1 MNDKILAIISTS
13 EPGKARTGLLYA
25 FNALKLG
32 WMKDVKL
39 IFFGPA
45 EKLLIHDMELQKL
58 VADYQSLNQ
67 NAIACKFVADRDNT
81 SQQLADLG
89 VKVQFVGE
97 MISGL
102 IKDGYVPM
110 IW

>member
-1 MNDKILAIISTS
+1 MSDKILAIISTA
-13 EPGKARTGLLYA
+13 EAGKARTGVLYA
-25 FNALKLG
+25 YNAVKHG

-39 IFFGPA
+39 VFFGPA
-45 EKLLIHDMELQKL
+45 EKLLTHDSELQKL
-58 VADYQSLNQ
+58 VMDYQNLNQ
-67 NAIACKFVADRDNT
+67 SAIACKFVADQDNT
-81 SQQLADLG
+81 SQELAELG

-97 MISGL
+97 MMSGL